1 MDRLI
6 NFIMTHFKIFN
17 GLLVDCN
24 PDWSLRIE
32 PGILVLENDKIIQR
46 GSISELG
53 SVLEKYKLEK
63 EDVIHLKNT
72 QFLLPGLIDTHI
84 HASQFPNAGLALD
97 LTLLDWLEKYTFP
110 TEAGLGDIGKAEEV
124 YQRCVRTTLD
134 SGTTTACYFATIH
147 SKSTEVLANVCVQEG
162 QRALVGKVCMDRN
175 SPDNY
180 CETTDSSLAESKKI
194 VETILA
200 MKSDLVKPIITP
212 RFVPTCSR
220 QLMTSLG
227 QLAAEYNLHIQTHL
241 SENLRECA
249 WVRELEPDC
258 QNYTQ
263 VYEKSNLLGSKT
275 ILAHCCHLDDSELE
289 IIKQAGAG
297 VSHCPNSNFS
307 LKSGI
312 CDVRRLKDY
321 GVKVGLGTDC
331 SGGYSPSILN
341 AMRQAVMASNT
352 LTFGRPESDHHPIQ
366 FSDALYLATRGG
378 AILLDMENDL
388 GALEAG
394 KKADIL
400 LVDMTGQAAT
410 LPFGHESPVDLVHKF
425 VFLADDRNIAQ
436 VWVDGKKVK
445 DITLG
450 IC

>member
-1 MDRLI
+1 
-6 NFIMTHFKIFN
+6 
-17 GLLVDCN
+17 
-24 PDWSLRIE
+24 
-32 PGILVLENDKIIQR
+32 
-46 GSISELG
+46 
-53 SVLEKYKLEK
+53 
-63 EDVIHLKNT
+63 
-72 QFLLPGLIDTHI
+72 
-84 HASQFPNAGLALD
+84 
-97 LTLLDWLEKYTFP
+97 
-110 TEAGLGDIGKAEEV
+110 
-124 YQRCVRTTLD
+124 
-134 SGTTTACYFATIH
+134 
-147 SKSTEVLANVCVQEG
+147 
-162 QRALVGKVCMDRN
+162 
-175 SPDNY
+175 
-180 CETTDSSLAESKKI
+180 
-194 VETILA
+194 
-200 MKSDLVKPIITP
+200 
-212 RFVPTCSR
+212 
-220 QLMTSLG
+220 
-227 QLAAEYNLHIQTHL
+227 
-241 SENLRECA
+241 
-249 WVRELEPDC
+249 
-258 QNYTQ
+258 
-263 VYEKSNLLGSKT
+263 
-275 ILAHCCHLDDSELE
+275 
-289 IIKQAGAG
+289 

-425 VFLADDRNIAQ
+425 VFLADDRNITQ

-445 DITLG
+445 DITVG